1 MKMPLPAVLVG
12 LMFATQL
19 LAPVAQAAIS
29 VVDDAGQRVTLARP
43 AQRVISMAPHVTEL
57 LFAAGG
63 GARIVGAMNYSDYP
77 AAARSIPLIGSNS
90 QIDLERVIAMKP
102 DLLIVWQ
109 SGNTARQIAQLQGL
123 GIPVFHSEPRKL
135 DEVATSL
142 LRLGQ
147 LLGTEASAQAAAS
160 SYRAKLAALRA
171 RYASRPPVTVFY
183 QAWDSPLYTLN
194 GEQIASDA
202 ILACGGRNIFAGLT
216 TVAPQ
221 VGVEAVVQLDPE
233 AIVGGKLYTPQDRGL
248 SIWQPYR
255 GMTAV
260 RRNNLFTLD
269 EELLTRPGPR
279 VVDGA
284 AALCAR
290 LDEARARRKQDPG
303 KPPLQR

>member
-1 MKMPLPAVLVG
+1 MKAFFLSLFM
-12 LMFATQL
+12 
-19 LAPVAQAAIS
+19 LAASAQAAVT
-29 VVDDAGQRVTLARP
+29 VVDDAGARVTLARP
-43 AQRVISMAPHVTEL
+43 AQRIISMAPHVTEL

-90 QIDLERVIAMKP
+90 QIDIERVIAMKP
-102 DLLIVWQ
+102 DLLVVWQ
-109 SGNTARQIAQLQGL
+109 SGNTARQIAQLHSL
-123 GIPVFHSEPRKL
+123 GIPVFHSEPRRL

-142 LRLGQ
+142 LRFGQ
-147 LLGTEASAQAAAS
+147 LLGTEATAQAAAGA
-160 SYRAKLAALRA
+160 YRARLAALRA
-171 RYASRPPVTVFY
+171 RYANRPPVTVFY

-202 ILACGGRNIFAGLT
+202 IRACGGRNIFADLK

-221 VGVEAVVQLDPE
+221 VGVEAVVQRNPE

-248 SIWQPYR
+248 SIWQPYK

-279 VVDGA
+279 VIDGA
-284 AALCAR
+284 AALCRR
-290 LDEARARRKQDPG
+290 LDEARARR
-303 KPPLQR
+303 R

>member
-1 MKMPLPAVLVG
+1 MKTIL
-12 LMFATQL
+12 FAL
-19 LAPVAQAAIS
+19 LALCSTLAQAALS
-29 VVDDAGQRVTLARP
+29 VVDDSGKQVVLARP

-63 GARIVGAMNYSDYP
+63 GARIIGAMNYSDYP
-77 AAARSIPLIGSNS
+77 LEARKIPLIGSDS
-90 QIDLERVIAMKP
+90 QIDLERVIALKP

-109 SGNTARQIAQLQGL
+109 SGNTARQIAQLASL
-123 GIPVFHSEPRKL
+123 GIPVFYSEPHSF
-135 DEVATSL
+135 ETVESSL
-142 LRLGQ
+142 LRFGR
-147 LLGTEASAQAAAS
+147 LLGTEPTAAAAAAQF
-160 SYRAKLAALRA
+160 RAKVNGLRT

-183 QAWDSPLYTLN
+183 QAWDNPLFTLN

-202 ILACGGRNIFAGLT
+202 IRLCGGRNIFGDLKT
-216 TVAPQ
+216 IAPQ
-221 VGVEAVVQLDPE
+221 VSLEAVVQADPE

-269 EELLTRPGPR
+269 EEMITRPGPR

-284 AALCAR
+284 AVLCTR
-290 LDEARARRKQDPG
+290 LEEARARR
-303 KPPLQR
+303 

>member
-1 MKMPLPAVLVG
+1 MKAL
-12 LMFATQL
+12 F
-19 LAPVAQAAIS
+19 LALCFLAASAQAAIT

-77 AAARSIPLIGSNS
+77 AAARSIPLVGSNS
-90 QIDLERVIAMKP
+90 QVDIERVIAMKP
-102 DLLIVWQ
+102 DLLVVWQ
-109 SGNTARQIAQLQGL
+109 SGNTARQIAQLQSL

-142 LRLGQ
+142 LRFGQ
-147 LLGTEASAQAAAS
+147 LLGTEPAARAAANA
-160 SYRAKLAALRA
+160 YAAKLAALRD
-171 RYASRPPVTVFY
+171 RYAQRPPVTVFY

-202 ILACGGRNIFAGLT
+202 IRACGGRNIFAGLK

-221 VGVEAVVQLDPE
+221 VGVEAVVQQDPE
-233 AIVGGKLYTPQDRGL
+233 AIVGGKLYTPEDRGL
-248 SIWQPYR
+248 TIWKPYR

-279 VVDGA
+279 VVEGA
-284 AALCAR
+284 ALLCRR
-290 LDEARARRKQDPG
+290 LDEARARRK
-303 KPPLQR
+303 R

>member
-1 MKMPLPAVLVG
+1 MKAL
-12 LMFATQL
+12 F
-19 LAPVAQAAIS
+19 LALCFLAASAQAAIT
-29 VVDDAGQRVTLARP
+29 VVDDAGQRVTLAGP

-77 AAARSIPLIGSNS
+77 AAARSIPLVGSNS
-90 QIDLERVIAMKP
+90 QVDIERVIAMKP
-102 DLLIVWQ
+102 DLLVVWQ
-109 SGNTARQIAQLQGL
+109 SGNTARQIAQLQSL

-142 LRLGQ
+142 LRFGQ
-147 LLGTEASAQAAAS
+147 LLGTEPAARAAANA
-160 SYRAKLAALRA
+160 YAAKLAALRD
-171 RYASRPPVTVFY
+171 RYAQRPPVTVFY

-202 ILACGGRNIFAGLT
+202 IRACGGRNIFAGLK

-221 VGVEAVVQLDPE
+221 VGVEAVVQQDPE
-233 AIVGGKLYTPQDRGL
+233 AIVGGKLYTPEDRGL
-248 SIWQPYR
+248 TIWKPYR

-279 VVDGA
+279 VVEGA
-284 AALCAR
+284 ALLCRR
-290 LDEARARRKQDPG
+290 LDEARARRK
-303 KPPLQR
+303 R

>member
-1 MKMPLPAVLVG
+1 MKAFFLA
-12 LMFATQL
+12 LML
-19 LAPVAQAAIS
+19 LAASAQAAVT
-29 VVDDAGQRVTLARP
+29 VVDDAGRRVTLARP

-63 GARIVGAMNYSDYP
+63 GARIVGAMNHSDYP
-77 AAARSIPLIGSNS
+77 AAARGIPPIGSNS
-90 QIDLERVIAMKP
+90 QLDIERVIALKP
-102 DLLIVWQ
+102 DLLVVWQ

-123 GIPVFHSEPRKL
+123 GIPVFYSEPRKL

-147 LLGTEASAQAAAS
+147 LLGTEPVAREAAGAYS
-160 SYRAKLAALRA
+160 AKLAALRT
-171 RYASRPPVTVFY
+171 RYAQRSPVTVFY

-194 GEQIASDA
+194 GDQIASDA
-202 ILACGGRNIFAGLT
+202 IRACGGRNIFAGLK

-221 VGVEAVVQLDPE
+221 VGVEAVVQQDPE

-248 SIWQPYR
+248 SIWQPYK

-290 LDEARARRKQDPG
+290 LDEARARR
-303 KPPLQR
+303 R

>member
-1 MKMPLPAVLVG
+1 
-12 LMFATQL
+12 
-19 LAPVAQAAIS
+19 
-29 VVDDAGQRVTLARP
+29 
-43 AQRVISMAPHVTEL
+43 
-57 LFAAGG
+57 
-63 GARIVGAMNYSDYP
+63 
-77 AAARSIPLIGSNS
+77 
-90 QIDLERVIAMKP
+90 MKP

-147 LLGTEASAQAAAS
+147 LLGTEAVAREAAGAYS
-160 SYRAKLAALRA
+160 AKLAALRT
-171 RYASRPPVTVFY
+171 RYAGRSPVTVFY

-202 ILACGGRNIFAGLT
+202 IRACGGRNIFAELK

-221 VGVEAVVQLDPE
+221 VGVEAVVQEDPE

-248 SIWQPYR
+248 SIWQPYK

-284 AALCAR
+284 ATLCAR
-290 LDEARARRKQDPG
+290 LDQARTRRK
-303 KPPLQR
+303 

>member
-1 MKMPLPAVLVG
+1 MKVRFFAA
-12 LMFATQL
+12 LMLCASL
-19 LAPVAQAAIS
+19 AQAAVS
-29 VVDDAGQRVTLARP
+29 VVDDSGRQVVLARP

-77 AAARSIPLIGSNS
+77 AAARSILLVGSNS
-90 QIDLERVIAMKP
+90 QVDLERVIALKP

-109 SGNTARQIAQLQGL
+109 SGNTARQIEQLKSL
-123 GIPVFHSEPRKL
+123 GIPVFHSEPRSFAAV
-135 DEVATSL
+135 ESSL
-142 LRLGQ
+142 LRFGR
-147 LLGTEASAQAAAS
+147 LLGTEGTAHTAAAQF
-160 SYRAKLAALRA
+160 RA
-171 RYASRPPVTVFY
+171 RVDGLRKRYAGRPPVTVFY
-183 QAWDSPLYTLN
+183 QAWDNPLYTLN

-202 ILACGGRNIFAGLT
+202 IRICGGRNIFAGLKT
-216 TVAPQ
+216 IAPQ
-221 VGVEAVVQLDPE
+221 VSIEAVVQADPD

-255 GMTAV
+255 GLKAV

-279 VVDGA
+279 IVDGA

-290 LDEARARRKQDPG
+290 LDQARTRP
-303 KPPLQR
+303 

>member
-1 MKMPLPAVLVG
+1 MKALFLAL
-12 LMFATQL
+12 LMFA
-19 LAPVAQAAIS
+19 ASAQAAIT

-43 AQRVISMAPHVTEL
+43 AQRVISMAPHITEL

-63 GARIVGAMNYSDYP
+63 GARIVGAINYSDYP
-77 AAARSIPLIGSNS
+77 AAARNIPLIGSNS
-90 QIDLERVIAMKP
+90 QIDIERVIAMKP

-123 GIPVFHSEPRKL
+123 GIPVFHSEPRRL

-142 LRLGQ
+142 LRFGQ
-147 LLGTEASAQAAAS
+147 LLGTEATAQAAAGA
-160 SYRAKLAALRA
+160 YRGKLAALRT

-202 ILACGGRNIFAGLT
+202 IRACGGRNIFADLK

-221 VGVEAVVQLDPE
+221 VGVEAVVQQDPE

-248 SIWQPYR
+248 SIWQPYK

-284 AALCAR
+284 ATLCQR
-290 LDEARARRKQDPG
+290 LDEARARR
-303 KPPLQR
+303 R

>member
-1 MKMPLPAVLVG
+1 MRA
-12 LMFATQL
+12 FL
-19 LAPVAQAAIS
+19 LALLLLSTCAVQAAIS
-29 VVDDAGQRVTLARP
+29 VVDDAGRRVALARP
-43 AQRVISMAPHVTEL
+43 AQRVTSMAPHVTEL

-109 SGNTARQIAQLQGL
+109 SGNTARQIAQLQSL
-123 GIPVFHSEPRKL
+123 GIPVFHSEPRRL

-142 LRLGQ
+142 LRFGQ
-147 LLGTEASAQAAAS
+147 LLGTEQAAQAAATQ
-160 SYRAKLAALRA
+160 YRTKLAALRA
-171 RYASRPPVTVFY
+171 RYSGRPPVTVFY

-194 GEQIASDA
+194 GEQIASDVVK
-202 ILACGGRNIFAGLT
+202 LCGGTNIFAGLKT
-216 TVAPQ
+216 IAPQ
-221 VGVEAVVQLDPE
+221 VSVEAVVQQDPE
-233 AIVGGKLYTPQDRGL
+233 AIVGGKRYTPQDRGL

-279 VVDGA
+279 IVDGA
-284 AALCAR
+284 ATLCRR
-290 LDEARARRKQDPG
+290 LEEARARR
-303 KPPLQR
+303 R

>member
-1 MKMPLPAVLVG
+1 MKALILI
-12 LMFATQL
+12 LML
-19 LAPVAQAAIS
+19 LAGSVQAAVS

-43 AQRVISMAPHVTEL
+43 AQRVISMAPHITEL

-90 QIDLERVIAMKP
+90 QIDIERVIAMKP

-147 LLGTEASAQAAAS
+147 LLGTEAVAREAAGAYS
-160 SYRAKLAALRA
+160 AKLAALRT
-171 RYASRPPVTVFY
+171 RYAGRSPVTVFY

-202 ILACGGRNIFAGLT
+202 IRACGGRNIFAELK

-221 VGVEAVVQLDPE
+221 VGVEAVVQEDPE

-248 SIWQPYR
+248 SIWQPYK

-284 AALCAR
+284 ATLCAR
-290 LDEARARRKQDPG
+290 LDQARTRRK
-303 KPPLQR
+303 

>member
-1 MKMPLPAVLVG
+1 MKAP
-12 LMFATQL
+12 L
-19 LAPVAQAAIS
+19 LALLLFSVSAQAAVS

-63 GARIVGAMNYSDYP
+63 GPRIVGAMNYSDYP

-90 QIDLERVIAMKP
+90 QIDIERVIAMKP

-142 LRLGQ
+142 LRFGQ
-147 LLGTEASAQAAAS
+147 LLGTESVVRAAAGA
-160 SYRAKLAALRA
+160 YQAKLAALRT
-171 RYASRPPVTVFY
+171 RYAQRPPVTVFY

-202 ILACGGRNIFAGLT
+202 IRACGGRNIFAELK

-221 VGVEAVVQLDPE
+221 VGVEAVVQKDPE

-248 SIWQPYR
+248 SIWQPYK

-260 RRNNLFTLD
+260 RRNNLFMLD

-290 LDEARARRKQDPG
+290 LDEARARRP
-303 KPPLQR
+303 R

>member
-1 MKMPLPAVLVG
+1 MKALVFAL
-12 LMFATQL
+12 LMCA
-19 LAPVAQAAIS
+19 ASAQAAIS

-90 QIDLERVIAMKP
+90 QIDIERVIAMKP

-147 LLGTEASAQAAAS
+147 LLGTEPVARAAANA
-160 SYRAKLAALRA
+160 YTAKLAALRA
-171 RYASRPPVTVFY
+171 RYAQRPRVTVFY

-202 ILACGGRNIFAGLT
+202 IRACGGRNIFAELK

-221 VGVEAVVQLDPE
+221 VGVEAVVQKDPE

-248 SIWQPYR
+248 SIWQPYK

-269 EELLTRPGPR
+269 EEMLTRPGPR
-279 VVDGA
+279 VADGA
-284 AALCAR
+284 ATLCAR
-290 LDEARARRKQDPG
+290 LDEARARRT
-303 KPPLQR
+303 R

>member
-1 MKMPLPAVLVG
+1 MKALLF
-12 LMFATQL
+12 LSLLFAG
-19 LAPVAQAAIS
+19 AAQAAIT

-90 QIDLERVIAMKP
+90 QIDIERVIAMQP

-142 LRLGQ
+142 LRFGQ
-147 LLGTEASAQAAAS
+147 LLGTDAAAREAAAA
-160 SYRAKLAALRA
+160 YRAKLAALRA

-202 ILACGGRNIFAGLT
+202 IRACGGRNIFADLT

-221 VGVEAVVQLDPE
+221 VGVEAVVQKDPE

-248 SIWQPYR
+248 SIWQPYK

-260 RRNNLFTLD
+260 RRKNLFTLD

-290 LDEARARRKQDPG
+290 LDEARGRRK
-303 KPPLQR
+303 